1 MKKHAKK
8 LSLNRETLRH
18 LQSGEMMKVAGA
30 SANCTS
36 VACIAPTW
44 CECQTMDGCAPH
56 TGAMATCSMGG
67 TSIAGCTD
75 TYDC

>member
-18 LQSGEMMKVAGA
+18 LESGEVMRAAGG

-36 VACIAPTW
+36 VVCIAPTG
-44 CECQTMDGCAPH
+44 CECETMDGCAPH
-56 TGAMATCSMGG
+56 TAAMNTCSMGG
-67 TSIAGCTD
+67 TSYTCGPTWHLC
-75 TYDC
+75 